1 MGFLSGKLRSKPERK
16 LSEPTYETPKYGE
29 QSVARHYAQHQ
40 PSKFG
45 PHFQK
50 GPAQEEIYDRRANGE
65 RMLPGHPDLRDRA
78 HSFHQPRQHHAYSD
92 PFETRPPKWSNQ
104 MDAEYKQYHSS
115 GDNKT
120 PQNVQNEAYMTTA
133 HRLPVGDK
141 HPFNPA
147 HGPILQ
153 TGIAAAR
160 AEVMKQNHVV
170 QGREGFV
177 QKYPQSYKDEKA
189 LETHNTEVKNRR
201 QAAANRRGQEDTLQR
216 KYAIWTRRQN

>member
-45 PHFQK
+45 PHFEK

-92 PFETRPPKWSNQ
+92 PFETRPPEWSNQ
-104 MDAEYKQYHSS
+104 M
-115 GDNKT
+115 NL
-120 PQNVQNEAYMTTA
+120 QNEAILKTA
-133 HRLPVGDK
+133 HDLRVGERW
-141 HPFNPA
+141 PFNPA
-147 HGPILQ
+147 DGPILQ
-153 TGIAAAR
+153 TAMVAAR
-160 AEVMKQNHVV
+160 AETMKQNHVV

-177 QKYPQSYKDEKA
+177 QKYPQAYKDEKA
-189 LETHNTEVKNRR
+189 LGTHNTEVER
-201 QAAANRRGQEDTLQR
+201 RRGAAVRRRAQEGAVQG
-216 KYAIWTRRQN
+216 KYAIWAKRQNEN

>member
-1 MGFLSGKLRSKPERK
+1 MLVEYQFLWHKALFKVFSAIMGFLSGKLRSKPERK

-45 PHFQK
+45 PHFEK

-92 PFETRPPKWSNQ
+92 PFETRPPEWSNH
-104 MDAEYKQYHSS
+104 MVAEYQRYHYS
-115 GDNKT
+115 GDNKN
-120 PQNVQNEAYMTTA
+120 PQNLQNEAILKTA
-133 HRLPVGDK
+133 HDLRVGER

-147 HGPILQ
+147 DGPFLQ
-153 TGIAAAR
+153 TAMVAAR
-160 AEVMKQNHVV
+160 AETMKQN
-170 QGREGFV
+170 Q
-177 QKYPQSYKDEKA
+177 
-189 LETHNTEVKNRR
+189 
-201 QAAANRRGQEDTLQR
+201 
-216 KYAIWTRRQN
+216 